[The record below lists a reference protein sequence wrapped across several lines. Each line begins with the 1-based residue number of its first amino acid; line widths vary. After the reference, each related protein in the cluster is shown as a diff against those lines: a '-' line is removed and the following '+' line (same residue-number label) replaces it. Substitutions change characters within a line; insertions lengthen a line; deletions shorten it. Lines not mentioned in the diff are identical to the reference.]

1 MDFKKIDV
9 YLTKL
14 AGCEKDLQDNNSLVA
29 YSINNQLFAM
39 MPINKDPVR
48 LSLRADQQLASLL
61 RSKYESVMPASGL
74 NPKQW
79 NTIILSGQ
87 LSWEEVQSLIRHS
100 YDLAKKAT

>member
-1 MDFKKIDV
+1 MDFKKVDF

-14 AGCEKDLQDNNSLVA
+14 AGCEKHLQDNNSLIA
-29 YSINNQLFAM
+29 YSINDQLFAM
-39 MPINKDPVR
+39 MPVNKDPVR

-79 NTIILSGQ
+79 NTMILSGQ
-87 LSWEEVQSLIRHS
+87 LSWQEVQSLIRHS